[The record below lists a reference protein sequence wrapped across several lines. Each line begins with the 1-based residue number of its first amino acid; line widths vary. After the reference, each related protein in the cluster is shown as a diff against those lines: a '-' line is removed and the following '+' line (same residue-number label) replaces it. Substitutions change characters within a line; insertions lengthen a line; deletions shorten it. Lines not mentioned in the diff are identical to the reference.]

1 MEHGFTITWNFFA
14 TSHGKGV
21 VDGIGGT
28 VKRAIWR
35 HVKAE
40 RAHVT
45 NASEYSTLG
54 TKVCPNILVKFIP
67 KEEIAQQTMFLDS
80 KWENVR
86 AIPQT
91 HHIHCVKAHGSNLV
105 QVPDTTDDTEVRI
118 CQIKVAIQ
126 EQADERSLE
135 TESHTLDIATGQW
148 VVVTY
153 DEAEYPGEVT
163 SISNDNTVQVNV
175 MHRSGSGW
183 KWPQSKDMIL
193 YDKKDIVRVISPP
206 IAAGNRGQFV
216 FNDFKH

>member
-1 MEHGFTITWNFFA
+1 M
-14 TSHGKGV
+14 

-105 QVPDTTDDTEVRI
+105 QVSDTTDDTEVRI
-118 CQIKVAIQ
+118 CQIKMTIQ

-175 MHRSGSGW
+175 E
-183 KWPQSKDMIL
+183 
-193 YDKKDIVRVISPP
+193 VV
-206 IAAGNRGQFV
+206 GNGHNQRT
-216 FNDFKH
+216 